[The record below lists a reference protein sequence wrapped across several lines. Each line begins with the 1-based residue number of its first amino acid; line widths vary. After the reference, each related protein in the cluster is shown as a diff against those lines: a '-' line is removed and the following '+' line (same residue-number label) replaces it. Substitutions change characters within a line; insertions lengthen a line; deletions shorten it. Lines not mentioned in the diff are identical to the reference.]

1 MSETDAQGPALGQ
14 RDFAQTNPALNFME
28 LIQIV
33 WRGRR
38 VLVISVAVCLA
49 IGIGLAL
56 FLPEKFESSATVV
69 LANSKGPGGLGQFAD
84 LASVAGIDIGGGG
97 PSSQPLAVL
106 KSDSLLKELIDTRNL
121 LPILFASKW
130 DDKAKQWSVA
140 GDKIPDDRNGVEYF
154 RKNIRTV
161 IEEKKSGTITI
172 NVKWTN
178 RDQAALWCNDLV
190 RLANARMRREAIQQA
205 ADMTTYL
212 ESELGTNSNVAVQQ
226 AIARVIETQLEK
238 VAFAKANEQFA
249 LKFVDEAVP
258 ARKRSSPHITLII
271 GFAFFAGLFLGI
283 MSIILTSGSVRTLS
297 GKSLIRD

>member
-38 VLVISVAVCLA
+38 VLVISVAVSLA
-49 IGIGLAL
+49 IGIGLAI
-56 FLPEKFESSATVV
+56 FLPEKFESSTTVV
-69 LANSKGPGGLGQFAD
+69 LANSKGPGGLSQFAD

-140 GDKIPDDRNGVEYF
+140 GEKIPDDRNGVEYW
-154 RKNIRTV
+154 RKIRTV
-161 IEEKKSGTITI
+161 TEEKKSGTITI
-172 NVKWTN
+172 SVKWTN

-249 LKFVDEAVP
+249 LTVVDEAVP
-258 ARKRSSPHITLII
+258 ARKRSSPSYIALII
-271 GFAFFAGLFLGI
+271 GFAFFGGLIGI
-283 MSIILTSGSVRTLS
+283 MSIILTSGSARTLS
-297 GKSLIRD
+297 GKSPIKD

>member
-1 MSETDAQGPALGQ
+1 MSETDAQGPAPGQ
-14 RDFAQTNPALNFME
+14 PDVAQTNPALNVME
-28 LIQIV
+28 LIQII

-130 DDKAKQWSVA
+130 DDKAQQWSVA
-140 GDKIPDDRNGVEYF
+140 GDKIPDDRNGVEYL
-154 RKNIRTV
+154 RKIRTV
-161 IEEKKSGTITI
+161 TEEKKSGTITI
-172 NVKWTN
+172 SVKWTN

-205 ADMTTYL
+205 ADMTNYL

-226 AIARVIETQLEK
+226 AIARVIEAQLGK

-258 ARKRSSPHITLII
+258 ARKRSSPSYIALII
-271 GFAFFAGLFLGI
+271 GFAFFGGLFGI
-283 MSIILTSGSVRTLS
+283 MSIIFTSGSVRTLL
-297 GKSLIRD
+297 GKSIIRD

>member
-38 VLVISVAVCLA
+38 VLVISVAVSLA
-49 IGIGLAL
+49 IGIGLAI
-56 FLPEKFESSATVV
+56 FLPEKFESSTTVV

-140 GDKIPDDRNGVEYF
+140 DDKIPDDRNGVEYF

-249 LKFVDEAVP
+249 LKVVDEAVP
-258 ARKRSSPHITLII
+258 ARKRSSPSYIALII
-271 GFAFFAGLFLGI
+271 GFAFFGGLIGI
-283 MSIILTSGSVRTLS
+283 MSIILTSGSARTLS
-297 GKSLIRD
+297 GKSPIKD

>member
-14 RDFAQTNPALNFME
+14 RDFAQTNPALNVME

-69 LANSKGPGGLGQFAD
+69 LANSKGPGGLSQFAD

-140 GDKIPDDRNGVEYF
+140 GDKIPDDRNGVEYL
-154 RKNIRTV
+154 RKIRTV
-161 IEEKKSGTITI
+161 TEEKKSGTITI
-172 NVKWTN
+172 SVKWTN

-226 AIARVIETQLEK
+226 AIARVIEAQLGK

-249 LKFVDEAVP
+249 LKVVDEAVP

-283 MSIILTSGSVRTLS
+283 MSIILTSGSVRTLL
-297 GKSLIRD
+297 GKSLLKD